1 MKVQKLAVR
10 AHGSCE
16 AHKGVTQLHI
26 CNCSCSRSSSTEKR
40 LPGHLWSVR
49 KTKIEVINPLSIFQQ
64 VLYPSFF
71 LKWIKWS
78 PYLISRLRS
87 TIKSSYRPNY
97 NPWNAT
103 EMHYN
108 ILLFSLQKSLSV
120 QVAERKCLV
129 LFTICFKTLLYT
141 NLILI
146 SMNNI
151 FVNLL
156 HIKHFIKAVTMNKIT
171 CLHLNDANHSE
182 KRLHRTSVRVVDT

>member
-1 MKVQKLAVR
+1 
-10 AHGSCE
+10 
-16 AHKGVTQLHI
+16 
-26 CNCSCSRSSSTEKR
+26 
-40 LPGHLWSVR
+40 
-49 KTKIEVINPLSIFQQ
+49 
-64 VLYPSFF
+64 
-71 LKWIKWS
+71 
-78 PYLISRLRS
+78 
-87 TIKSSYRPNY
+87 
-97 NPWNAT
+97 
-103 EMHYN
+103 MHYN
-108 ILLFSLQKSLSV
+108 ILLFSLQKCLSV

-182 KRLHRTSVRVVDT
+182 KNDYTEHL